1 MKFSEWLRV
10 RTFTLVPEKVDSL
23 CFRIIKIP
31 ERWVENEIL
40 DSISLYTKMMCTI
53 QGLENITAG
62 RRIQYWHPPVGI
74 SVYHVLPCVFR

>member
-1 MKFSEWLRV
+1 MKFSE
-10 RTFTLVPEKVDSL
+10 

-53 QGLENITAG
+53 QGLEIL
-62 RRIQYWHPPVGI
+62 PPAVESSIGT
-74 SVYHVLPCVFR
+74 PR